1 VASGAAAY
9 SRNALDVTEWRPFRL
24 AFKQTVSK
32 DTVKLTFELPDK
44 KTMVSAESQLLSRGV
59 LSLLT
64 DAWVLRAGS

>member
-44 KTMVSAESQLLSRGV
+44 KTMVSAEAQLLSRGV
-59 LSLLT
+59 LSLLA
-64 DAWVLRAGS
+64 DA